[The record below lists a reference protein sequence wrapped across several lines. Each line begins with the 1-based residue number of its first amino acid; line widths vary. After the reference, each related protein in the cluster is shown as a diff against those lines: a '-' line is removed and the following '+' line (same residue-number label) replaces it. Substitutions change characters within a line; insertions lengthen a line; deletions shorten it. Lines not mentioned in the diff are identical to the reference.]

1 MSGQRIALLA
11 GWVAVSLLAV
21 AGFAAFTAPEAPAA
35 PEVAPIG
42 SDLGRNAGAVSALSF
57 TYLVD
62 PGDAPATTVDLD
74 AVVQEAILR
83 RAGST
88 TTTVAPSSQDTKDG
102 RTFIRSDF
110 MTESSVR
117 GLVAEY
123 FDPSDVN
130 RAVRLAWCLSSFN
143 PQNVNPSNGNAGL
156 FQHPR
161 SEWDRWAAEAGIPG
175 ADIFDP
181 EANVEVAAWLLY
193 EVPGG
198 WTHWECSA

>member
-1 MSGQRIALLA
+1 MSVQRIALLA

-21 AGFAAFTAPEAPAA
+21 AGFAAFTAPDAPTDTETRA
-35 PEVAPIG
+35 IG

-88 TTTVAPSSQDTKDG
+88 TTTLASSGETKDG
-102 RTFIRSDF
+102 STFIRSDF
-110 MTESSVR
+110 MTEAAVR
-117 GLVAEY
+117 DLVAEY
-123 FDPSDVN
+123 FEPSDVN

-143 PQNVNPSNGNAGL
+143 PESVNPATGDAGL

-161 SEWDRWAAEAGIPG
+161 SEWDGWAASAGIPG
-175 ADIFDP
+175 ADVFDAA
-181 EANVEVAAWLLY
+181 ANVQVAAWLLY
-193 EVPGG
+193 EMPGG
-198 WTHWECSA
+198 WTHWSCQA